1 MDLIDDEKK
10 LAKKAIE
17 DETFLSKVLEGIL
30 SKKDEIRSHSFNTLM
45 IISEQYPKSLYSKW
59 DYFADLLD
67 SDNHFHRYMAIN
79 LIANLTKVDIKNEFN
94 QIFDKYFC
102 NIEGTRTM
110 VAGQAALNSGKIAK
124 VKPNLQSKIT
134 NKLLNIDKTHKGK
147 QTELIKAYAIDA
159 FDQYFE
165 VSSDQ
170 KRILEFVNAQLNS
183 ESPKTRKRAEE
194 FLKKR
199 KK

>member
-1 MDLIDDEKK
+1 MDEKK

-17 DETFLSKVLEGIL
+17 DEKLLSELLEKIL
-30 SKKDEIRSHSFNTLM
+30 SKKDEIRSHSFKTLM
-45 IISEQYPKSLYSKW
+45 IISEQYPKKLYSKW
-59 DYFADLLD
+59 DYFADMLD
-67 SDNHFHRYMAIN
+67 SENHYHRYMAIN
-79 LIANLTKVDIKNEFN
+79 LIANLAKVDIKNEFN

-102 NIEGTRTM
+102 NIGGKRTM

-124 VKPNLQSKIT
+124 VKPELRSNIT
-134 NKLLNIDKTHKGK
+134 NRLLNIDKIHQGK
-147 QTELIKAYAIDA
+147 QTELIKAYAVDA
-159 FDQYFE
+159 FDEYFE

-170 KRILEFVNAQLNS
+170 EKILAFVNAQLNS
-183 ESPKTRKRAEE
+183 ESPKTRKKAEE